1 MDVNRDDVSF
11 NTCPAGGSN
20 AYAVLVHEA
29 GHMLGIRGPL
39 TDTGDELAHRHPMI
53 QGASMMV
60 AALEPVVG
68 CSPHPFDVMV
78 LYATYQSR

>member
-29 GHMLGIRGPL
+29 GHMLGIRGPQ
-39 TDTGDELAHRHPMI
+39 TGTGDELAHRHPTI